1 MDANMF
7 MELEDFVEVTLNHAK
22 KYTSYYDEALNCQA
36 IAFGA
41 VSFFMNTS
49 SLCPTFEDWEKV
61 HNWWHEKWDEFQ
73 ENANSKKIRY
83 GCIL

>member
-7 MELEDFVEVTLNHAK
+7 MELEDFVGVTLNHAK
-22 KYTSYYDEALNCQA
+22 KTVFYDEAINCRA

-49 SLCPTFEDWEKV
+49 SLCPTFEDWKKID
-61 HNWWHEKWDEFQ
+61 NWWHEKWEGFR
-73 ENANSKKIRY
+73 EIANSKKVRY
-83 GCIL
+83 GCVL